1 MSNIVINESKIS
13 KIINALNNNIN
24 NNNNNNNAI
33 IKINKTKKLNVFTLI
48 IEPNIYPANTDENNN
63 NNNNSNNNTEPCEQI
78 SDAPV
83 IVVVPQNEPE
93 IFTENVTENSH
104 SQPSPPP
111 PLSTLTALEDQQRL
125 TKDLEERR
133 AKAEQDRIQLERE
146 RIEAE
151 KKASQ
156 IADIANEEKERMV
169 KFYAISFL

>member
-24 NNNNNNNAI
+24 NNNKNNAI

-48 IEPNIYPANTDENNN
+48 IEPNIYPANSDENNN
-63 NNNNSNNNTEPCEQI
+63 NNNNNENLEPCEQI

-83 IVVVPQNEPE
+83 ILVVSQNEPE
-93 IFTENVTENSH
+93 ILTENATETSH
-104 SQPSPPP
+104 SEPPP
-111 PLSTLTALEDQQRL
+111 PLSTLTTTTTTTIALEDQQRL

-169 KFYAISFL
+169 KF

>member
-24 NNNNNNNAI
+24 NNNKNNAI

-48 IEPNIYPANTDENNN
+48 IEPNIYPANSDENNN
-63 NNNNSNNNTEPCEQI
+63 NNNNNEILEPCEQI

-83 IVVVPQNEPE
+83 ILVVSQNEPE
-93 IFTENVTENSH
+93 ILTENATETSH
-104 SQPSPPP
+104 SESSPP
-111 PLSTLTALEDQQRL
+111 PLSTLTTTTTTIALEDQQRL

-169 KFYAISFL
+169 KF